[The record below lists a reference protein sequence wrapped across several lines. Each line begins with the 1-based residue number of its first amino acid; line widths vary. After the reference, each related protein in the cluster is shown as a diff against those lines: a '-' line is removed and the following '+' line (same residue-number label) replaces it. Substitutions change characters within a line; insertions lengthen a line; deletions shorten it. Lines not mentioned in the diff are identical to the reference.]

1 MMPDVSHSPTDTEP
15 LVTCYR
21 HPDRETGLSCS
32 NCDRPIC
39 ADCLRQSPVGQR
51 CPECA
56 SEQQRTIR
64 PRSMSRSRPAV
75 TTVLIVVNV
84 LVYLMVNMRMS
95 QLSLSDGALY
105 GPAVAQGDWYR
116 IVTSAFLHGGLL
128 HLAFNMYALYL
139 FGGTLEQRFG
149 PLRYA
154 MVYAVGGLFG
164 SAGALLLSADKL
176 TVGASGAIFGVL
188 GAMFLVEQ
196 RHGVPPLA
204 GVGGLIAINLFIT
217 FLVPGISVGGH
228 IGGLIGGV
236 AAGWVIEAT
245 GSGRRVPS
253 PQAFGGIAAL
263 AGLALG
269 LIISAV

>member
-1 MMPDVSHSPTDTEP
+1 MIPYVSTLDTEP

-21 HPDRETGLSCS
+21 HPDRETGLACS

-56 SEQQRTIR
+56 SEQQRTLR
-64 PRSMSRSRPAV
+64 PRTMSRSRPAV

-95 QLSLSDGALY
+95 QLTLSDGGLRATD
-105 GPAVAQGDWYR
+105 VAAGDWYR

-139 FGGTLEQRFG
+139 FGGILEQRFG
-149 PLRYA
+149 ALRYG

-164 SAGALLLSADKL
+164 AAGALLLSSPNTL
-176 TVGASGAIFGVL
+176 TVGASGAIFAVL

-196 RHGVPPLA
+196 RHGVAPLA

-217 FLVPGISVGGH
+217 FLVPGISIGGH
-228 IGGLIGGV
+228 LGGLFGGAAV
-236 AAGWVIEAT
+236 AWVIEST
-245 GSGRRVPS
+245 GYARRVPS
-253 PQAFGGIAAL
+253 AATLAGVAAL
-263 AGLALG
+263 TVVALAL
-269 LIISAV
+269 IVSAV